1 MTVDK
6 TKKTIVIGHKN
17 PDTDSICSSIAYA
30 DLKRQ
35 LGIDA
40 IASRNGDINAETAFV
55 LKKFNVP
62 QPIYM
67 NTATCSLRD
76 IEIDEVIL
84 VKPSYTIKQAWNSI
98 AGTKNKSLFVV
109 DEEEKLMGVVTMSNL
124 SNVLMKECVDIRK
137 LMAETSVQNIVDT
150 LEGTLVNDS
159 ENYKSNGQVHILV
172 NSEYLN
178 TDIDFRTSTV
188 VLGNDI
194 DLQRRVIEGGAT
206 CLVLVEDNVVLP
218 EIAQLAKEN
227 DCALIQT
234 SLSTIYVARL
244 IYQSSPIHLI
254 MTKNPVSFKIS
265 DMVDEVSKRMSK
277 SRYRSY
283 PILDDDRHVLGA
295 VSRFH
300 LFNYRKKQIVLVDHN
315 EMSQSLENIHDADI
329 VEIIDHH
336 RIGDIETLNP
346 INFRNQTLGSTST
359 IIAMIYK
366 EKNIVPT
373 RTMAALMC
381 CAIISDTMNF
391 NSPTTTDV
399 DRQIGEELAK
409 IARLDLDDLSREMF
423 EAVATLKGK
432 TFSEIL
438 YNDFKEYNMDG
449 HKVAIGQ
456 INIVDSLELEVL
468 RREFESYMGK
478 INSINNYD
486 ILLMVFT
493 NVDGSGSYFVSL
505 GKLAWVVKEAFRQYY
520 GDHDF
525 VKSII
530 SRKKQIVPHLQDEL
544 KVI

>member
-1 MTVDK
+1 M
-6 TKKTIVIGHKN
+6 KKNLYITGHKN

>member
-1 MTVDK
+1 
-6 TKKTIVIGHKN
+6 
-17 PDTDSICSSIAYA
+17 
-30 DLKRQ
+30 
-35 LGIDA
+35 
-40 IASRNGDINAETAFV
+40 
-55 LKKFNVP
+55 
-62 QPIYM
+62 M

-109 DEEEKLMGVVTMSNL
+109 DEEEKLLGVVTMSNL

>member
-1 MTVDK
+1 MKNNLYIT
-6 TKKTIVIGHKN
+6 GHKN

-391 NSPTTTDV
+391 NSPTTTNV

>member
-1 MTVDK
+1 MKNNLYIT
-6 TKKTIVIGHKN
+6 GHKN

-150 LEGTLVNDS
+150 LEGTLLNDS

-178 TDIDFRTSTV
+178 TNIDFRTSTV

-194 DLQRRVIEGGAT
+194 ELQRRVIEGGAT
-206 CLVLVEDNVVLP
+206 CLVLVEDNMVLP
-218 EIAQLAKEN
+218 EIVQLAKEN

-283 PILDDDRHVLGA
+283 PILDDGRHVLGA

-544 KVI
+544 KLI

>member
-1 MTVDK
+1 M
-6 TKKTIVIGHKN
+6 
-17 PDTDSICSSIAYA
+17 
-30 DLKRQ
+30 
-35 LGIDA
+35 
-40 IASRNGDINAETAFV
+40 
-55 LKKFNVP
+55 
-62 QPIYM
+62 
-67 NTATCSLRD
+67 
-76 IEIDEVIL
+76 
-84 VKPSYTIKQAWNSI
+84 
-98 AGTKNKSLFVV
+98 
-109 DEEEKLMGVVTMSNL
+109 
-124 SNVLMKECVDIRK
+124 
-137 LMAETSVQNIVDT
+137 
-150 LEGTLVNDS
+150 
-159 ENYKSNGQVHILV
+159 
-172 NSEYLN
+172 
-178 TDIDFRTSTV
+178 
-188 VLGNDI
+188 
-194 DLQRRVIEGGAT
+194 
-206 CLVLVEDNVVLP
+206 
-218 EIAQLAKEN
+218 
-227 DCALIQT
+227 
-234 SLSTIYVARL
+234 
-244 IYQSSPIHLI
+244 
-254 MTKNPVSFKIS
+254 
-265 DMVDEVSKRMSK
+265 
-277 SRYRSY
+277 
-283 PILDDDRHVLGA
+283 
-295 VSRFH
+295 
-300 LFNYRKKQIVLVDHN
+300 
-315 EMSQSLENIHDADI
+315 
-329 VEIIDHH
+329 EIIDHH

>member
-1 MTVDK
+1 MKNNLYIT
-6 TKKTIVIGHKN
+6 GHKN

-109 DEEEKLMGVVTMSNL
+109 DEEEKLLGVVTMSNL

-244 IYQSSPIHLI
+244 IYQSSSIHLI

>member
-1 MTVDK
+1 MKNNLYIT
-6 TKKTIVIGHKN
+6 GHKN

-109 DEEEKLMGVVTMSNL
+109 DEEEKLLGVVTMSNL

-530 SRKKQIVPHLQDEL
+530 SRKKQIVPHLQEEL

>member
-1 MTVDK
+1 MKNNLYIT
-6 TKKTIVIGHKN
+6 GHKN

-399 DRQIGEELAK
+399 DRQIGEELAR

>member
-1 MTVDK
+1 MKNNLYIT
-6 TKKTIVIGHKN
+6 GHKN

-109 DEEEKLMGVVTMSNL
+109 DEEEKLLGVVTMSNL

-493 NVDGSGSYFVSL
+493 NVDGSGSFFVSL

>member
-1 MTVDK
+1 MKNNLYIT
-6 TKKTIVIGHKN
+6 GHKN

-178 TDIDFRTSTV
+178 TNIDFTTSTV

-194 DLQRRVIEGGAT
+194 ELQRRVIEGGAT

-399 DRQIGEELAK
+399 DRQIGEELAR

-544 KVI
+544 KLI

>member
-1 MTVDK
+1 MKNYLYIT
-6 TKKTIVIGHKN
+6 GHKN

-40 IASRNGDINAETAFV
+40 IASRNGDINAETSFV
-55 LKKFNVP
+55 LKKFNVAEP
-62 QPIYM
+62 MYM
-67 NTATCSLRD
+67 NTATCSLKD

-84 VKPSYTIKQAWNSI
+84 VKPNYTIKQAWNSI
-98 AGTKNKSLFVV
+98 SGTKNKSLFVV
-109 DEEEKLMGVVTMSNL
+109 DDEEKLLGVVTMSNL

-150 LEGTLVNDS
+150 LES
-159 ENYKSNGQVHILV
+159 EWFYDAKNYKSNGQVHILV
-172 NSEYLN
+172 NSEHLN
-178 TDIDFRTSTV
+178 EDIDFTHSIV
-188 VLGNDI
+188 VLGNDLA
-194 DLQRRVIEGGAT
+194 LQRRVIEGGAT
-206 CLVLVEDNVVLP
+206 CLILVENNEVKP
-218 EIAQLAKEN
+218 EILALASEH
-227 DCALIQT
+227 DCALIKT

-283 PILDDDRHVLGA
+283 PILDDESHVLGA

-300 LFNYRKKQIVLVDHN
+300 LFNYRKKQVVLLDHN

-373 RTMAALMC
+373 PTMAALMC

-391 NSPTTTDV
+391 NSPTTTQI
-399 DRQIGEELAK
+399 DREIGEELAQ
-409 IARLDLDDLSREMF
+409 IASLKLNDLSREMF

-438 YNDFKEYNMDG
+438 YNDFKEYNMDSY
-449 HKVAIGQ
+449 KVAIGQ

-505 GKLAWVVKEAFRQYY
+505 GKLSWVVKEAFRQFY
-520 GDHDF
+520 GEHDF

-544 KVI
+544 KLV

>member
-1 MTVDK
+1 MKNNLYIT
-6 TKKTIVIGHKN
+6 GHKN

-194 DLQRRVIEGGAT
+194 NLQRRVIEGGAT
-206 CLVLVEDNVVLP
+206 CLVLVEDNMVLP

-399 DRQIGEELAK
+399 DRQIGEELAR

>member
-1 MTVDK
+1 MK
-6 TKKTIVIGHKN
+6 TNIYITGHKN

-40 IASRNGDINAETAFV
+40 IATRNGDINDETSFV

-62 QPIYM
+62 QPILM

-76 IEIDEVIL
+76 IEIDDVIS
-84 VKPSYTIKQAWNSI
+84 VKPNNTIKEAWSSI
-98 AGTKNKSLFVV
+98 SVNTSNKTIFVV
-109 DEEEKLMGVVTMSNL
+109 DDDEKLLGVVAMSNL
-124 SNVLMKECVDIRK
+124 SNVLMKECTDIRK
-137 LMAETSVQNIVDT
+137 LMAETSVQNIAKT
-150 LEGTLVNDS
+150 LEGKLVNDS
-159 ENYKSNGQVHILV
+159 MNYQSNGQVHILV
-172 NSEYLN
+172 NSKSLDE
-178 TDIDFRTSTV
+178 DVDFRHSIV
-188 VLGNDI
+188 ILGNDLA
-194 DLQRRVIEGGAT
+194 LQKRVIVGGAT
-206 CLVLVEDNVVLP
+206 CMVLVEDNPIEDDIL
-218 EIAQLAKEN
+218 LAAKKH
-227 DCALIQT
+227 DVALIT
-234 SLSTIYVARL
+234 TPLTTIYTARL

-254 MTKNPVSFKIS
+254 MTKNPICFKIT

-283 PILDDDRHVLGA
+283 PVLDDEKHVLGA
-295 VSRFH
+295 ISRYH
-300 LFNYRKKQIVLVDHN
+300 ILNYRKKQIILVDHN
-315 EMSQSLENIHDADI
+315 EISQSLENIQDADL
-329 VEIIDHH
+329 VEIVDHH

-346 INFRNQTLGSTST
+346 INFRNQTVGSTAT
-359 IIAMIYK
+359 IVAMIYK

-373 RTMAALMC
+373 KTMASLLC

-391 NSPTTTDV
+391 NSPTTTKV
-399 DRQIGEELAK
+399 DKVIGEELANV
-409 IARLDLDDLSREMF
+409 ARLDLDVLAREMF

-478 INSINNYD
+478 INSINNYE

-505 GKLAWVVKEAFRQYY
+505 GKLSWVVKEAFRKFY

-530 SRKKQIVPHLQDEL
+530 SRKKQIVPYLQEEL

>member
-1 MTVDK
+1 MKNNLYIT
-6 TKKTIVIGHKN
+6 GHKN

-172 NSEYLN
+172 NSQYLN

>member
-1 MTVDK
+1 MKNNLYIT
-6 TKKTIVIGHKN
+6 GHKN

-84 VKPSYTIKQAWNSI
+84 VKPSYKIKQAWNSI

-109 DEEEKLMGVVTMSNL
+109 DEEEKLLGVVTMSNL

>member
-1 MTVDK
+1 MKNNLYIT
-6 TKKTIVIGHKN
+6 GHKN

-84 VKPSYTIKQAWNSI
+84 VKPSYPIKQAWNSI

-109 DEEEKLMGVVTMSNL
+109 DEEEKLLGVVTMSNL

>member
-1 MTVDK
+1 MKNNLYIT
-6 TKKTIVIGHKN
+6 GHKN

-109 DEEEKLMGVVTMSNL
+109 DEEEKLLGVVTMSNL

>member
-1 MTVDK
+1 MKNNLYIT
-6 TKKTIVIGHKN
+6 GHKN

-178 TDIDFRTSTV
+178 TNIDFTTSTV

-194 DLQRRVIEGGAT
+194 ELQRRVIEGGAT

-218 EIAQLAKEN
+218 EISQLAKEN

-399 DRQIGEELAK
+399 DRQIGEELAR

-544 KVI
+544 KLI

>member
-1 MTVDK
+1 MKNYLYIT
-6 TKKTIVIGHKN
+6 GHKN

-172 NSEYLN
+172 NSQYLN

>member
-1 MTVDK
+1 MKNNLYIT
-6 TKKTIVIGHKN
+6 GHKN

-218 EIAQLAKEN
+218 EIAQHAKEN

>member
-1 MTVDK
+1 MKNNLYIT
-6 TKKTIVIGHKN
+6 GHKN

-150 LEGTLVNDS
+150 LEGILVNDS
-159 ENYKSNGQVHILV
+159 EDYKSNGQVHILV

-178 TDIDFRTSTV
+178 TNIDFTTSTV

-194 DLQRRVIEGGAT
+194 ELQRRVIEGGAT

-399 DRQIGEELAK
+399 DRQIGEELAR

-544 KVI
+544 KLI

>member
-1 MTVDK
+1 MKNNLYIT
-6 TKKTIVIGHKN
+6 GHKN

-194 DLQRRVIEGGAT
+194 NLQRRVIEGGAT
-206 CLVLVEDNVVLP
+206 CLVLVEDNMVLP

-399 DRQIGEELAK
+399 DRQIGEELART
-409 IARLDLDDLSREMF
+409 ARLDLDDLSREMF

>member
-1 MTVDK
+1 MK
-6 TKKTIVIGHKN
+6 TNIYITGHKN

-40 IASRNGDINAETAFV
+40 IASRNGDINDETSFV

-84 VKPSYTIKQAWNSI
+84 VKPDFTIKQAWKSI
-98 AGTKNKSLFVV
+98 SGTKNKSLFVV
-109 DEEEKLMGVVTMSNL
+109 DHEDKLMGVVTMSNL

-150 LEGTLVNDS
+150 LEGKLINDS

-172 NSEYLN
+172 NSQYLN
-178 TDIDFRTSTV
+178 TEIDFRNSTV
-188 VLGNDI
+188 VLGNDL
-194 DLQRRVIEGGAT
+194 DLQKRVIEGGAT
-206 CLVLVEDNVVLP
+206 CLVLVEDNAAEP
-218 EIAQLAKEN
+218 EILTLAKEN
-227 DCALIQT
+227 DCAVIMT
-234 SLSTIYVARL
+234 PLSTIYVARL

-283 PILDDDRHVLGA
+283 PILDEDRHVLGA
-295 VSRFH
+295 VSRYH

-329 VEIIDHH
+329 LEIVDHH

-346 INFRNQTLGSTST
+346 INFRNQTVGSTAT

-373 RTMAALMC
+373 KTMASLLC

-391 NSPTTTDV
+391 NSPTTTEIDKV
-399 DRQIGEELAK
+399 IGEELAK
-409 IARLDLDDLSREMF
+409 IARLDLDVLAREMF

-505 GKLAWVVKEAFRQYY
+505 GKLSWVVKEAFRKFYV
-520 GDHDF
+520 DHDF

-530 SRKKQIVPHLQDEL
+530 SRKKQIVPHLQEEL

>member
-1 MTVDK
+1 MKNNLYIT
-6 TKKTIVIGHKN
+6 GHKN

-30 DLKRQ
+30 ELKRQ

-178 TDIDFRTSTV
+178 TNIDFTTSTV

-194 DLQRRVIEGGAT
+194 ELQRRVIEGGAT

-399 DRQIGEELAK
+399 DRQIGEELAR

-544 KVI
+544 KLI

>member
-1 MTVDK
+1 MKNNLYIT
-6 TKKTIVIGHKN
+6 GHKN

-98 AGTKNKSLFVV
+98 AGTKNKSMFVV

>member
-1 MTVDK
+1 MK
-6 TKKTIVIGHKN
+6 TNIYITGHKN

-35 LGIDA
+35 LGVDA
-40 IASRNGDINAETAFV
+40 IATRNGDINDETSFV

-76 IEIDEVIL
+76 IEIDDVIS
-84 VKPSYTIKQAWNSI
+84 VKQNYTIKEAWSSI
-98 AGTKNKSLFVV
+98 SINTTNKTIFVV
-109 DEEEKLMGVVTMSNL
+109 DDDEKLLGVVAMSNL
-124 SNVLMKECVDIRK
+124 SNVLMKECTDIRK
-137 LMAETSVQNIVDT
+137 LMAETSVQNIAKT
-150 LEGTLVNDS
+150 LEGKLVNDS
-159 ENYKSNGQVHILV
+159 MNYQSNGQVHILV
-172 NSEYLN
+172 NSKSLDE
-178 TDIDFRTSTV
+178 DVDFRHSIV
-188 VLGNDI
+188 ILGNDLA
-194 DLQRRVIEGGAT
+194 LQKRVIEGGAT
-206 CLVLVEDNVVLP
+206 CMVLVEDNPIEDDIL
-218 EIAQLAKEN
+218 LAAKKH
-227 DCALIQT
+227 DCSLIT
-234 SLSTIYVARL
+234 TPLTTIYVARL

-254 MTKNPVSFKIS
+254 MTKNPICFKIT

-283 PILDDDRHVLGA
+283 PVLDDEKHVLGGI
-295 VSRFH
+295 SRYH
-300 LFNYRKKQIVLVDHN
+300 ILNYRKKQIILVDHN
-315 EMSQSLENIHDADI
+315 EISQSLENIHDADL
-329 VEIIDHH
+329 VEIVDHH

-346 INFRNQTLGSTST
+346 INFRNQTVGSTAT
-359 IIAMIYK
+359 IVAMIYK

-373 RTMAALMC
+373 KTMASLLC

-391 NSPTTTDV
+391 NSPTTTEV
-399 DRQIGEELAK
+399 DKVIGHELAK
-409 IARLDLDDLSREMF
+409 IARLDLDVLAREMF

-478 INSINNYD
+478 INSINNYE

-505 GKLAWVVKEAFRQYY
+505 GKLSWVVKEAFRKFY

-530 SRKKQIVPHLQDEL
+530 SRKKQIVPHLQEEL

>member
-1 MTVDK
+1 MKNNLYIT
-6 TKKTIVIGHKN
+6 GHKN